1 MTRLLSLATGSL
13 PEFSPVEV
21 VEAAAAAGW
30 EACGVWFDAA
40 TWTAGTT
47 RDTRNAFARS
57 GLVPLDIEVVWI
69 HPGAPDP
76 GHERLLEAGAEIGA
90 RNALVVSSDPDPE
103 ATKRRFEGI
112 CRIAER
118 CGLDACFEFL
128 PITEVKNLAAA
139 LEVVRAVA
147 HPRAKLLVDALHLA
161 RSGGTPEDLL
171 GLPAS
176 LFSYAQICDA
186 PAVPAGMD
194 HASLLHEA
202 IDGRLLPG
210 EGELPLARLLAAL
223 PAGLALAPEQR
234 SRALR
239 ERYPDAAGRARAI
252 LLATRRFLVSVEDH
266 DRAAPSRHSE
276 VQP

>member
-1 MTRLLSLATGSL
+1 MKRLLSLATGSL

-21 VEAAAAAGW
+21 VEAAAHAGW
-30 EACGVWFDAA
+30 EACGIWFDAA
-40 TWTAGTT
+40 TWSAKTT
-47 RDTRNAFARS
+47 RDTREAFARS
-57 GLVPLDIEVVWI
+57 GLIPLDIEVVWI
-69 HPGAPDP
+69 HPGAANPD
-76 GHERLLEAGAEIGA
+76 HERLLEAGAEIGA
-90 RNALVVSSDPDPE
+90 RNALVVSSDPDLE

-128 PITEVKNLAAA
+128 PITEVKSLAAA
-139 LEVVRAVA
+139 LEVIRAVD

-161 RSGGTPEDLL
+161 RSGGSPEHLQ

-186 PAVPAGMD
+186 PAQLAKMD
-194 HASLLHEA
+194 YDGLLHEA

-210 EGELPLARLLAAL
+210 EGELPLQRLIAAL
-223 PAGLALAPEQR
+223 PPGLALAPEQR

-239 ERYPDAAGRARAI
+239 ERYPDAAERAGAI
-252 LLATRRFLVSVEDH
+252 LRATRSLLQAVGETV
-266 DRAAPSRHSE
+266 
-276 VQP
+276 